1 MGFVKKIF
9 CLMLAATFA
18 ACAAALRAMPAGA
31 AGQES
36 AAQVFAQA
44 QGAALPGDLEENI
57 DYEKLAP
64 EELARLIKSLPQT
77 ETDAEVLA
85 YEKKVLE
92 NFGNFAA
99 LEMSLYYLGWGKDV
113 FGQIIGYGFFY
124 APTNAQMREG
134 RGAIRNAKKAY
145 LFALLAFK
153 RTHIDPKFGSP
164 INAAI
169 LANFYYEG
177 IFVKKDLNKVR
188 GLFEAFARENFEML
202 AAEYCSP
209 YDIGFAHY
217 GVFIYWIAKDCGYP
231 IEKLFRFAPTI
242 SFRNFYAG
250 FFVPQDKEFAIMFLE
265 KSARRDAYCNLVA
278 ADFYGGKFSPADK
291 NFGRKKFFLERY
303 FEAEKSNM
311 ENYAKNKALLKV
323 CRYKK
328 YPELK
333 FEKNEFFD
341 ENEVEPYILNCLKKK
356 APHSLAELKDILFYM
371 AYALYIDISDIK
383 KALPRIKDTAGLS
396 DEDFKKLEEYILNH
410 EKFWQIRKEN
420 Y

>member
-9 CLMLAATFA
+9 CLIFA
-18 ACAAALRAMPAGA
+18 AVSFAAGA
-31 AGQES
+31 AR
-36 AAQVFAQA
+36 AATDF
-44 QGAALPGDLEENI
+44 EENI
-57 DYEKLAP
+57 DYEKLP
-64 EELARLIKSLPQT
+64 YEELASLIKSLPQT
-77 ETDAEVLA
+77 ETDPDVLA
-85 YEKKVLE
+85 CEKKALG
-92 NFGNFAA
+92 NFDKFAA

-113 FGQIIGYGFFY
+113 FGQIIAYGIFY
-124 APTNAQMREG
+124 SPTNAQMRKG
-134 RGAIRNAKKAY
+134 KGAMRNAKKAY
-145 LFALLAFK
+145 LYALLAFK
-153 RTHIDPKFGSP
+153 RTYIDPKFGSP

-188 GLFEAFARENFEML
+188 ELFETCARKNFEIL
-202 AAEYCSP
+202 TDEYCSP
-209 YDIGFAHY
+209 YDIDFAHY
-217 GVFIYWIAKDCGYP
+217 GVFIYWLVNDCGYP
-231 IEKLFRFAPTI
+231 IEKLFRLAPTI

-265 KSARRDAYCNLVA
+265 KSAQHDAYCNLVA

-291 NFGRKKFFLERY
+291 NAGKEKIFLERY

-311 ENYAKNKALLKV
+311 ENYAKNKALLKA

-328 YPELK
+328 YPVFK

-356 APHSLAELKDILFYM
+356 APRSLAELKDCLFYM
-371 AYALYIDISDIK
+371 AYALYVDISDIK
-383 KALPRIKDTAGLS
+383 KALPRIKDTAGLD
-396 DEDFKKLEEYILNH
+396 DEDFKKLEEYILKH
-410 EKFWQIRKEN
+410 EKFWQIRRDN